1 MNADLSNGDS
11 FLDLSAAI
19 SQFAQ
24 VGKEDQMLRAFTM
37 ILDRQLFIG
46 GALFKSGWIFT
57 DQSEKNPPSTFPLRN
72 HSITR
77 KDLRNLRKQK
87 MGYKYT
93 DQNTT
98 HNKQKDKKPLFLLI
112 LIYSYER

>member
-46 GALFKSGWIFT
+46 GALFKSG
-57 DQSEKNPPSTFPLRN
+57 
-72 HSITR
+72 
-77 KDLRNLRKQK
+77 
-87 MGYKYT
+87 
-93 DQNTT
+93 
-98 HNKQKDKKPLFLLI
+98 
-112 LIYSYER
+112 